1 MQEVG
6 GVINNGTWD
15 YSELRGDTGPLVY
28 PAGFVYV
35 FTILYHLTDNGTDV
49 EKAQY
54 IFMAIYIATLTLVFR
69 IYQKSQ
75 KVKSQMQ

>member
-54 IFMAIYIATLTLVFR
+54 IFMAIYIATLALVFR